1 MAQRPA
7 GPAQL
12 ILLASIARRYFLDG
26 RSKVKIAYEFGL
38 SRFKVARLV
47 DLARDSGL
55 VHIEIRD
62 EGLIDVD
69 LSVRLQDRFGLQHT
83 VVIVD
88 MPHDDRPICV
98 STWGGPPLSC
108 SPR

>member
-1 MAQRPA
+1 MVQRPA

-26 RSKVKIAYEFGL
+26 RSKVEIAEEFGL

-47 DLARDSGL
+47 DLAQDSGL

-62 EGLIDVD
+62 
-69 LSVRLQDRFGLQHT
+69 
-83 VVIVD
+83 
-88 MPHDDRPICV
+88 
-98 STWGGPPLSC
+98 
-108 SPR
+108 

>member
-26 RSKVKIAYEFGL
+26 RSKVEIADEFGL

-55 VHIEIRD
+55 VHIESRD
-62 EGLIDVD
+62 EGLSLIFN
-69 LSVRLQDRFGLQHT
+69 LSAA
-83 VVIVD
+83 
-88 MPHDDRPICV
+88 
-98 STWGGPPLSC
+98 GG
-108 SPR
+108 R